1 MKNLIKDKRMDYNI
15 TQEGLSEQL
24 HVSRQ
29 TIISLEKGRYN
40 PSLVLAHKLAQHFHC
55 SIEELF
61 IFEGKENVDRSSK

>member
-1 MKNLIKDKRMDYNI
+1 MKNLIRDKRMDYNI
-15 TQEGLSEQL
+15 TQEAMAEQL

-40 PSLVLAHKLAQHFHC
+40 PSLLLAHKLAQLFHC

-61 IFEGKENVDRSSK
+61 IFEGKENVDRFSD